1 MFHGLIYLVYRLFNT
16 TRISLFS
23 RKLYGTGCW
32 RKKNYNQTLCK
43 ESIGDIF
50 ISQNKPLVGVSVV
63 NFEISNGNMGFLRY
77 HWIVLFKRNNF
88 YWKHFL
94 LSVTVSSKIK
104 KKCVSSDRKIVHNNN
119 NKPNNNNNNCKLPS

>member
-1 MFHGLIYLVYRLFNT
+1 MVLVV
-16 TRISLFS
+16 
-23 RKLYGTGCW
+23 GE
-32 RKKNYNQTLCK
+32 KKNYNQTLCK

-104 KKCVSSDRKIVHNNN
+104 KKK
-119 NKPNNNNNNCKLPS
+119 